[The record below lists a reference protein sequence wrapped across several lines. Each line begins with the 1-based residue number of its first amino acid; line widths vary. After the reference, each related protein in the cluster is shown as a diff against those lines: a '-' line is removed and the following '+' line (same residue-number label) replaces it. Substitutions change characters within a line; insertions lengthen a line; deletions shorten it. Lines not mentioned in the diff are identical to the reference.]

1 MECVDGFKV
10 AHSSESRQFS
20 HSEQRQLKMHVSQ
33 QQVGLIVLR
42 PQHSHFLYLPRTVFK
57 NRPPPTSLASF
68 PPLPSPSLPHSF
80 SPPTHP
86 PIQQRV
92 VGTSIKHHPPPTTR
106 A

>member
-1 MECVDGFKV
+1 MP
-10 AHSSESRQFS
+10 
-20 HSEQRQLKMHVSQ
+20 VSQ

-42 PQHSHFLYLPRTVFK
+42 PQHSHFSCLPGTVFK

-86 PIQQRV
+86 PTQQRV
-92 VGTSIKHHPPPTTR
+92 VGTGIKHHPPLTTR